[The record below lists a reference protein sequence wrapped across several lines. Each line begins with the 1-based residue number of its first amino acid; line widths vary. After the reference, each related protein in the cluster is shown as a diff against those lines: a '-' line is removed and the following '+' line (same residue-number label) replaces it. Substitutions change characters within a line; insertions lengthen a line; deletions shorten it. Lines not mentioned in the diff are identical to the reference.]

1 MINVYT
7 DGSASGEFGGWCYIF
22 EWEGIAHCGAE
33 NPTTNN
39 RMELKAVYEA
49 LKAAPDNE
57 TVVVHTD
64 SKLAIGWMAKRWRA
78 NQDEI
83 AGMRRAIY
91 DLIVHKHLIVRYV
104 FVRGHTGVA
113 LNVACDQAARI
124 AMLEH
129 KAYMCSMCGTIE

>member
-7 DGSASGEFGGWCYIF
+7 DGSANGEFGGWCFIF
-22 EWEGIAHCGAE
+22 EDDGIPHYGAE

-49 LKAAPDNE
+49 LKAAPDNA

-64 SKLAIGWMAKRWRA
+64 SKLVIGWMAKRWRA

-83 AGMRRAIY
+83 AAIRRAIY
-91 DLIVHKHLIVRYV
+91 DVMVHKHLIVKYV
-104 FVRGHTGVA
+104 FVKGHTGVA
-113 LNVACDQAARI
+113 LNVLCDRYARL

-129 KAYMCSMCGTIE
+129 KSHMCSN